1 MPDTQSGNR
10 RVVGYCRNI
19 NDAKLRE
26 LARAARHQMDPA
38 TGVYRLDSGLAEIDR
53 LRADQPDGW
62 LLLADIRRQIPFE
75 TEDRQLTVQYFPSR
89 GGGCEM
95 FISSVPF
102 CGERKKQSEQRGGA
116 LTVRAGRQSP
126 AVFRRDGAYRFETL
140 DCLLRACRRLRDAGF
155 AGESTAYRD
164 DSGRYYILLVTVSPS
179 PFSVPDE
186 FSFLSE
192 YGETEN
198 PARLRIWFREHGSLI
213 CAAGAVATLGAL
225 A

>member
-1 MPDTQSGNR
+1 MELIRINEQKLKIMLTASDMSAYDFDPDTIGENSAQ
-10 RVVGYCRNI
+10 
-19 NDAKLRE
+19 
-26 LARAARHQMDPA
+26 
-38 TGVYRLDSGLAEIDR
+38 TGHAFR
-53 LRADQPDGW
+53 

-155 AGESTAYRD
+155 AGERRSDGVHERRRVKPHEKD
-164 DSGRYYILLVTVSPS
+164 IICFSEVRVEPSHPRKRLVASR
-179 PFSVPDE
+179 SVASA
-186 FSFLSE
+186 FTSE
-192 YGETEN
+192 QQRRSATFFGEETQRNE
-198 PARLRIWFREHGSLI
+198 R
-213 CAAGAVATLGAL
+213 AGDFY
-225 A
+225 

>member
-1 MPDTQSGNR
+1 MELIRINEQKLKIMLTASDMSAYDFDPDTIGENSAQ
-10 RVVGYCRNI
+10 
-19 NDAKLRE
+19 
-26 LARAARHQMDPA
+26 
-38 TGVYRLDSGLAEIDR
+38 TGHAFR
-53 LRADQPDGW
+53 

-164 DSGRYYILLVTVSPS
+164 DSGLYYILLVTVSPS